1 MNFNDFYI
9 CMLYAGE
16 PEAVRLSKLPNLVVV
31 QDGDRNVLSTDWYKE
46 DHNIFL
52 RSLDHDFATQRNR
65 VHDFVPK
72 GAWLCWLDADE
83 EVWAESFIAGL
94 NTLMADQR
102 DFDCARITRIN
113 TVTNSD
119 GMIVCGS
126 IETHC
131 RIYRNFPY
139 IKWEGKIHEQLTG
152 FRNQAPDFAQL
163 MVNHCKTQERQDSQT
178 RFYAGF

>member
-16 PEAVRLSKLPNLVVV
+16 PEAVRLSKLPNLVVIE
-31 QDGDRNVLSTDWYKE
+31 DTDKVTNSFPIKCRISSVRRLE
-46 DHNIFL
+46 Q
-52 RSLDHDFATQRNR
+52 DFASQRNS
-65 VHDFVPK
+65 VHGILPK

-83 EVWAESFIAGL
+83 EVWTESFLAGL

-102 DFDCARITRIN
+102 DFDCGRITRIN

-163 MVNHCKTQERQDSQT
+163 TVNHCKTQERQDSQT

>member
-16 PEAVRLSKLPNLVVV
+16 PEAVRLSKLPNLVLV
-31 QDGDRNVLSTDWYKE
+31 QDTLKCDWNLMFPVHQKLMRPLTDFS
-46 DHNIFL
+46 N
-52 RSLDHDFATQRNR
+52 QRNSLHG
-65 VHDFVPK
+65 VLPK

-83 EVWAESFIAGL
+83 EVWTESFLAGL

-102 DFDCARITRIN
+102 DFDCASITRIN

-163 MVNHCKTQERQDSQT
+163 TVNHCKTQERQDSQT